1 MALKMN
7 HLLKYIN
14 QMMRFK
20 RIAFIGFFLVLAFFF
35 IKLLIS
41 ITLVINLLSMLPIK
55 HNVGVNIL
63 LVGTDHVEGTRRS
76 DAISVIHINND
87 QTKIRALSIPRD
99 TRVNIENIGVSKIN
113 HAYAYGGI
121 KLLKKTVSNFLSIP
135 IHNYVILN
143 AEGIKTLI
151 DEVGGVTVQV
161 DEDMNYT
168 DFAGDLHINFESG
181 ENHLNGDDLLK
192 YVRFRNNSKGDIGRI
207 ERQQEVSKLLFDK
220 FFRFKSIIISPKL
233 IRIFF
238 KSVKTDLGIGQM
250 SKYLNLFLKKRDQ
263 LSMKFLTVPGSVR
276 LIDGVSYWRPDIVYL
291 DNLISKTFVDFN
303 QEVQIKPKLKGHKE
317 ERAPFITSK
326 QITRVNQ
333 QLDLD
338 KNQKILEQS
347 PFVIEVLNG
356 NGTAGLASKTAQFLR
371 NNKIVVSKV
380 SNSQSFNYKDTLIVD
395 WKGNIERSLKLA
407 KLLRI
412 EPSNIVVYD
421 RQEKPLD
428 ITLVLG
434 KNWTSTYLEG
444 LTQ

>member
-7 HLLKYIN
+7 LFFQYLNRIK
-14 QMMRFK
+14 RFK
-20 RIAFIGFFLVLAFFF
+20 RLAFIGFILIFGFFL

-41 ITLVINLLSMLPIK
+41 LALVINLLSMLPVK
-55 HNVGVNIL
+55 HNVGINIL

-99 TRVNIENIGVSKIN
+99 TRVNIENVGVSKIN

-121 KLLKKTVSNFLSIP
+121 TLLKKTVSNFLSIP

-168 DFAGDLHINFESG
+168 DFAGDLHINFQSG

-207 ERQQEVSKLLFDK
+207 ERQQEVSKLLIDK

-250 SKYLNLFLKKRDQ
+250 SKYLNMVLRKSDQ
-263 LSMKFLTVPGSVR
+263 LSVKFLTVPGSVR
-276 LIDGVSYWRPDIVYL
+276 LIDGISYWRPDIVYL
-291 DNLISKTFVDFN
+291 DNLITKTFVDFN
-303 QEVQIKPKLKGHKE
+303 QEVQFESKSIGKKTKT
-317 ERAPFITSK
+317 PFITTK
-326 QITRVNQ
+326 QISRVNQ

-338 KNQKILEQS
+338 KNQKISEQS
-347 PFVIEVLNG
+347 PFIIEVLNG
-356 NGTAGLASKTAQFLR
+356 NGTAGLASKTARFLR
-371 NNKIVVSKV
+371 DNKIVVSNV
-380 SNSQSFNYKDTLIVD
+380 SNSQSFNYQDTLIVD

-407 KLLRI
+407 KLLKI

-434 KNWTSTYLEG
+434 KNWTATYLEG